1 MPRFNKIPLEFKLA
15 YKFSR
20 AKKDGFVSVI
30 TFLSIIGI
38 TLGVA
43 TLIIVMSVMNGFRTD
58 LMSRILG
65 INSHVSVYSSVRGID
80 NYQDVIAKLGAMPQ
94 VEHASALI
102 EGHAIIN
109 NAAISNL
116 SDGIKIR
123 GISAQDLKANKLLE
137 NEDFKGE
144 FDGEG
149 IVIGN
154 MLSRAL
160 GVFIGDEVTLV
171 TPSSSST
178 VFGSVPRKKTFKVV
192 GVFDV
197 GMHEYDRYMAYI
209 PFDFAQKMYGFNGKA
224 ESIGVM
230 IKNISDAQSF
240 AYELQSKLGSDYYVV
255 DWQKQNASFFDA
267 IKTERNVMFLILTLI
282 IIVASFNIISGM
294 VMMVKDKAKSIAILR
309 TMGMTKGAIVRCFI
323 TAGSFN
329 GLFGTLTGVGLGLLV
344 ALNIQTI
351 REGIEYLS
359 GAELFNAEIYF
370 LSKLP
375 SEVHFDQVGAVAG
388 IAVLVSLLAAIY
400 PAIKAARLEPAEVLK
415 HE

>member
-1 MPRFNKIPLEFKLA
+1 MALPLELKLA

-30 TFLSIIGI
+30 TILSILGVS
-38 TLGVA
+38 LGVA

-58 LMSRILG
+58 LSQRILG

-80 NYQDVIAKLGAMPQ
+80 DYEKVISDLSKNPQ
-94 VEHASALI
+94 VQHASGMI
-102 EGHAIIN
+102 EGHAIIS
-109 NAAISNL
+109 NASIDNM
-116 SDGIKIR
+116 SDGVKIR
-123 GISAQDLKANKLLE
+123 GISVEDLKANKLLE
-137 NEDFKGE
+137 NENFKGE
-144 FDGEG
+144 FDGQG

-154 MLSRAL
+154 LLSRAL
-160 GVFIGDEVTLV
+160 GVFIGDEITLV

-197 GMHEYDRYMAYI
+197 GMQEYDRYLAYI
-209 PFDFAQKMYGFNGKA
+209 PLDFAQKMFNFNGKV
-224 ESIGVM
+224 ESVGIMLNNIG
-230 IKNISDAQSF
+230 DAQEF
-240 AYELQSKLGSDYYVV
+240 ANKLQGELGGRYYVV

-267 IKTERNVMFLILTLI
+267 LRTERNVMFLILTLI
-282 IIVASFNIISGM
+282 IVVASFNIISGM
-294 VMMVKDKAKSIAILR
+294 VMMVKDKSKSIAILR

-323 TAGSFN
+323 AAGSFN
-329 GLFGTLTGVGLGLLV
+329 GLFGTITGVILGLLF
-344 ALNIQTI
+344 ACNIQTI

-359 GAELFNAEIYF
+359 GSDLFNAEIYF

-375 SEVHFDQVGAVAG
+375 SEVHFDQVATVSL
-388 IAVLVSLLAAIY
+388 IAIVISLLAAIY